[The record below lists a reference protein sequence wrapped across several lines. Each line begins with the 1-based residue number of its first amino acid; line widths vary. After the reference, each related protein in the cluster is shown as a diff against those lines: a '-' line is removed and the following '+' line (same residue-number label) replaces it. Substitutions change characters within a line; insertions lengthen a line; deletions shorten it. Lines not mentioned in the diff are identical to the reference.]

1 MGLGGGRL
9 IGVANCPHGFPEGDC
24 LICRTLG
31 TAPGTGKPTKTKVA
45 AAPEL
50 GTLLAPTR
58 AGPMVATRDQSPEPV
73 AQPGGKSRRAGK
85 RRLFW
90 PVVAAIVVGA
100 VALWIFADVF
110 RFALHIAEYV
120 ALALVAGWA
129 GYRIGRARGRH
140 RS

>member
-1 MGLGGGRL
+1 MP
-9 IGVANCPHGFPEGDC
+9 NCAHGFPEGEC

-31 TAPGTGKPTKTKVA
+31 AAPGTGKAIKTRVA
-45 AAPEL
+45 APAEL

-58 AGPMVATRDQSPEPV
+58 AAPMVSTREQDAEAVSERS
-73 AQPGGKSRRAGK
+73 GKTRRGGK

-100 VALWIFADVF
+100 IAVWVFAGIFL
-110 RFALHIAEYV
+110 FALHIAEYV

-129 GYRIGRARGRH
+129 GYRIGHARGRR

>member
-1 MGLGGGRL
+1 MP
-9 IGVANCPHGFPEGDC
+9 NCAHGFPEGDC

-31 TAPGTGKPTKTKVA
+31 AAPGTGKATKTKVA
-45 AAPEL
+45 AQPEL

-58 AGPMVATRDQSPEPV
+58 AGQMVATRDQSPEPV
-73 AQPGGKSRRAGK
+73 RQPDAKNRRAGK

-100 VALWIFADVF
+100 VAVWVFAGIFL
-110 RFALHIAEYV
+110 FALHIAEYV

-129 GYRIGRARGRH
+129 GYRIGRARGR
-140 RS
+140 RGS

>member
-1 MGLGGGRL
+1 MTVGSW
-9 IGVANCPHGFPEGDC
+9 VVPNCAHGFPEGEC

-31 TAPGTGKPTKTKVA
+31 TAPEKGKATKTKTAVPA
-45 AAPEL
+45 EL

-58 AGPMVATRDQSPEPV
+58 AGPMLATREQSPEPV
-73 AQPGGKSRRAGK
+73 AQRDSGRRRAGK

-100 VALWIFADVF
+100 VAIWVFAGVF
-110 RFALHIAEYV
+110 LFALHIAEYV

-129 GYRIGRARGRH
+129 GYRIGRARGRR